1 MGLWALAEK
10 TIIKPAKQHIT
21 FVLLLTGA
29 LLILFGTTHATFID
43 GLPFIPK
50 GTGEII
56 QKIGSAILG
65 AGVFAAIM
73 KSIQFTEYFQKSIH
87 EVFYSPDT
95 NSSLEI
101 IKHKWET
108 LTRSLL
114 KNTLP
119 ESYQNASSVIMK
131 RFFDDELQFHFE
143 DFSVSY
149 DFTLRDDGKTLKV
162 INKTTANIVISP
174 KYSEAKIIQRIKND
188 GALLIKSL
196 LIDDIPM
203 DLSKCFSQ
211 DPENSKVR
219 KFELVVCPKS
229 TADKTIKME
238 RVYEYEQDLTKE
250 PYAIASLER
259 YIKGMVVKA
268 KASGCGLYFRP
279 TGAGAIYD
287 VPGHVDGEGY
297 TRWVLADRNTLL
309 LPGQGYIFVL
319 TNDR

>member
-1 MGLWALAEK
+1 MWELAQK
-10 TIIKPAKQHIT
+10 TIINPTKQHIT
-21 FVLLLTGA
+21 FVLLLVGA
-29 LLILFGTTHATFID
+29 LLILFGTTHAGFID
-43 GLPFIPK
+43 GLPLIPK
-50 GTGEII
+50 GTGEIV
-56 QKIGSAILG
+56 QKVGSAILG
-65 AGVFAAIM
+65 AGVFAVIM
-73 KSIQFTEYFQKSIH
+73 KSAQFTEYFQKSIH
-87 EVFYSPDT
+87 EVFYSPDST
-95 NSSLEI
+95 SSLEV
-101 IKHKWET
+101 IKHKWEI

-119 ESYQNASSVIMK
+119 ESYQDASSVIMK
-131 RFFDDELQFHFE
+131 RFFNDELQFHFE

-149 DFTLRDDGKTLKV
+149 DFTLKDDGKTLQV
-162 INKTTANIVISP
+162 VNKTTANIVISP
-174 KYSEAKIIQRIKND
+174 KYSEAKIVQRIKND
-188 GALLIKSL
+188 GKIHIKSL

-203 DLSKCFSQ
+203 NLEKCFSQ
-211 DPENSKVR
+211 DPENALTKN
-219 KFELVVCPKS
+219 FELVVCPKS
-229 TADKTIKME
+229 ATDKTIKME

-250 PYAIASLER
+250 PYAIGSLER

-287 VPGHVDGEGY
+287 VPGREDGEGY